1 MIFLKIIMMIM
12 VSIGRR
18 GRGAAPEQ
26 TSNSQETETDVQ
38 DGEEQ
43 EAVVPMCRSA
53 WIVGGILL
61 PQRCIL

>member
-1 MIFLKIIMMIM
+1 M